1 MTVAQMKPII
11 TEVIEDAIKLHKLVL
26 SDHRIIQQIESL
38 SEACLESLRN
48 GGKIIFAGNG
58 GSFADSQHLAAELIS
73 RLVFDRAPLPSI
85 ALGTNMSSTTA
96 IGNDYGYEFI
106 FTREMQVIGTKNDV
120 FIPISTSGN
129 SKNILA
135 VVEAANEI
143 GMTVCGLTGETG
155 GQLAKICEC
164 IQVPSSRTER
174 IQECHILIG
183 HILCLIIEED
193 YFGKQIKI

>member
-1 MTVAQMKPII
+1 MKPII
-11 TEVIEDAIKLHKLVL
+11 TEVIEDAIKLHKLVQ

-38 SEACLESLRN
+38 SEACLKSLRN

-73 RLVFDRAPLPSI
+73 RLVFDIAPLPSI

-106 FTREMQVIGTKNDV
+106 FTREMQVIGAKNDV

-135 VVEAANEI
+135 VVDAANEI
-143 GMTVCGLTGETG
+143 GMTVCGLTGYTG

-183 HILCLIIEED
+183 HILCLIIEEG

>member
-1 MTVAQMKPII
+1 MKPII

-96 IGNDYGYEFI
+96 IGNDYGYELI
-106 FTREMQVIGTKNDV
+106 FKREMQVIGKKNDV

-155 GQLAKICEC
+155 GQLAQICEC

-193 YFGKQIKI
+193 YFGKQIQI

>member
-1 MTVAQMKPII
+1 MKPII
-11 TEVIEDAIKLHKLVL
+11 TEVIEDAIKLHKLVQ

-38 SEACLESLRN
+38 SEACLKSLRN

-106 FTREMQVIGTKNDV
+106 FTR
-120 FIPISTSGN
+120 
-129 SKNILA
+129 
-135 VVEAANEI
+135 
-143 GMTVCGLTGETG
+143 
-155 GQLAKICEC
+155 
-164 IQVPSSRTER
+164 
-174 IQECHILIG
+174 
-183 HILCLIIEED
+183 
-193 YFGKQIKI
+193 

>member
-1 MTVAQMKPII
+1 MKPII

-26 SDHRIIQQIESL
+26 SDHRINQQIESL

-73 RLVFDRAPLPSI
+73 RLAFDRAPLPSI

-96 IGNDYGYEFI
+96 IGNDYGYDFV
-106 FTREMQVIGTKNDV
+106 FTREMQVIGSKNDV
-120 FIPISTSGN
+120 FVPISTSGN

-143 GMTVCGLTGETG
+143 GMTVCGLTGDTG

-193 YFGKQIKI
+193 YFGKQIQI